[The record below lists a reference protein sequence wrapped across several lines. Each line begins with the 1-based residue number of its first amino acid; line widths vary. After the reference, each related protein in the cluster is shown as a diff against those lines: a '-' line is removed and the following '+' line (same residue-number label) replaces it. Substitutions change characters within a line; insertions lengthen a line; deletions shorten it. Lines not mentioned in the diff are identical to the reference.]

1 VEGILQ
7 NQLSLTRTT
16 RTGGGVAGSST
27 SSSPPRVDTMP
38 DVLVLNTCS
47 IRDHAEQKLYD
58 TLGPHAAAKRNGR
71 QIAVIVTGCVA
82 QQEGERLLRRIPE
95 IDAVLGV

>member
-7 NQLSLTRTT
+7 HQLSLTRTT
-16 RTGGGVAGSST
+16 KSNSGSGAA
-27 SSSPPRVDTMP
+27 DNNMP

-58 TLGPHAAAKRNGR
+58 ALGPYAIAKRQGR
-71 QIAVIVTGCVA
+71 QMAVIVTGCVA
-82 QQEGERLLRRIPE
+82 QQEGEKLLRRIPE
-95 IDAVLGV
+95 IDAVVGTFP

>member
-1 VEGILQ
+1 M
-7 NQLSLTRTT
+7 
-16 RTGGGVAGSST
+16 
-27 SSSPPRVDTMP
+27 DTMP

-58 TLGPHAAAKRNGR
+58 TLGPYAAAKRNGR
-71 QIAVIVTGCVA
+71 QMAVIVTGCVA

-95 IDAVLGV
+95 IDAVLGALCVLFCFIALFVCCSPFCCC